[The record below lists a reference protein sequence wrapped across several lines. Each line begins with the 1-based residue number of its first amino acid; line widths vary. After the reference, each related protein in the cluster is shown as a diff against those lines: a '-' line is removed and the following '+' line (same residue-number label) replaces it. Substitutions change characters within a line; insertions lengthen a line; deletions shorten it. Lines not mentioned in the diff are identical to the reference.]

1 MDPQPGPPPPSPV
14 SPSSPQGSI
23 DYILELDI
31 DLRWLHGNFLIGYL
45 RGEDSDVEPLA

>member
-23 DYILELDI
+23 DYTLELDFG
-31 DLRWLHGNFLIGYL
+31 WLHGDFLIGWL
-45 RGEDSDVEPLA
+45 RGDDSDVEPPA